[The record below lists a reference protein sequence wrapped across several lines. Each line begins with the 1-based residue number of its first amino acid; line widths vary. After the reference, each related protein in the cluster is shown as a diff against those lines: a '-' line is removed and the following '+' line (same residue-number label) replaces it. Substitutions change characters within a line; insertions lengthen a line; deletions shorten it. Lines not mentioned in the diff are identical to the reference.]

1 MAYIKRSLS
10 GFLKETLD
18 SRPLVYLNGPR
29 QVGKSTL
36 VQNFNPEKETNYVSF
51 DSPLTLAA
59 ARSDVAGFMR
69 SLPEDKLNILDE
81 VQMAPEIYPYLKIS
95 VDERRQ
101 KNQNR
106 AMYLLTGSA
115 NLMALPGLS
124 KALVG
129 RMSVLTLLPFS
140 SAEIRNHD
148 GNFDAGNFVEKLY
161 REDPVYRRCESGNLL
176 DMIGCSTFP
185 EPALFPNLNR
195 TQWFDD
201 YVTTLLQRDVL
212 ALNDIRNPV
221 KIITLLSVLATR
233 AGALL
238 NNSQAAVDSSL
249 DSKTYERY
257 KGAAINSFMIFE
269 MPAWAK
275 PSRLNKRF
283 TKAAK
288 LFFYD
293 TNLLAYLMR
302 RDIGEIFRNDRTT
315 MGHLF
320 ENYVAAEIMKHLSSL
335 PGYGVFH
342 FRTADKKELDF
353 VIERNNGEI
362 LGIEVKLSDSL
373 TDRDF
378 SGLKILRE
386 AVGEQFRRGFVIYS
400 GKEILPW
407 GKDLWALP
415 VSCLWDY

>member
-1 MAYIKRSLS
+1 
-10 GFLKETLD
+10 
-18 SRPLVYLNGPR
+18 
-29 QVGKSTL
+29 
-36 VQNFNPEKETNYVSF
+36 
-51 DSPLTLAA
+51 
-59 ARSDVAGFMR
+59 
-69 SLPEDKLNILDE
+69 
-81 VQMAPEIYPYLKIS
+81 
-95 VDERRQ
+95 
-101 KNQNR
+101 
-106 AMYLLTGSA
+106 
-115 NLMALPGLS
+115 
-124 KALVG
+124 
-129 RMSVLTLLPFS
+129 
-140 SAEIRNHD
+140 
-148 GNFDAGNFVEKLY
+148 
-161 REDPVYRRCESGNLL
+161 
-176 DMIGCSTFP
+176 MIEGSTFP

-195 TQWFDD
+195 TRWFDD

-212 ALNDIRNPV
+212 TLNDIRNPV

-238 NNSQAAVDSSL
+238 NNSQAAADSGL

-257 KGAAINSFMIFE
+257 KGAAINSFMVFE

-275 PSRLNKRF
+275 PGRLNKRF

-293 TNLLAYLMR
+293 TNLLAYLMK

-335 PGYGVFH
+335 SGHGVFH

-378 SGLKILRE
+378 GGLKILRE
-386 AVGEQFRRGFVIYS
+386 AVGEQFKRGFVVYT
-400 GKEILPW
+400 GREILPW

-415 VSCLWDY
+415 VSCLWD